1 MGWETLY
8 TSSRWILFPWV
19 FSILDLGEV
28 QTHCAA
34 GVLGAFHLILSI
46 GLGVS
51 LMQLDDSWRRG
62 DGEDP
67 SVIIFF
73 VLAIA
78 ATGVNQIF
86 TAFYPG
92 MEIMF
97 SYTVTPDILTNCLLW
112 QFLST
117 IRDPKWQFYTVKSSV
132 IVTFAYCGT
141 FLWSQQCHNKREVL
155 YRDRRVQWLWGSWKS
170 FTVTNSHSIRWFSV
184 REGRFGLKNC
194 HFNRCHCNRSSLYR
208 RNRI

>member
-1 MGWETLY
+1 MMCTY
-8 TSSRWILFPWV
+8 AMMCTSIRS
-19 FSILDLGEV
+19 
-28 QTHCAA
+28 AA

-92 MEIMF
+92 M
-97 SYTVTPDILTNCLLW
+97 DIV
-112 QFLST
+112 FG
-117 IRDPKWQFYTVKSSV
+117 Y
-132 IVTFAYCGT
+132 
-141 FLWSQQCHNKREVL
+141 
-155 YRDRRVQWLWGSWKS
+155 
-170 FTVTNSHSIRWFSV
+170 SHKQGDV
-184 REGRFGLKNC
+184 
-194 HFNRCHCNRSSLYR
+194 
-208 RNRI
+208 